1 MEQGGDDRNSP
12 NSGETALSTLSLIAR
27 AQEGNARARDTL
39 ALRYGHLLKKWAYGR
54 LPRTARHRA
63 DTDDLVQITLIKA
76 MSRLQDFRPQG
87 EGAFTAYLH
96 RILISHL
103 QDEIRWSRRRPE
115 RHLMDLNPRSG
126 DLSPERQAM
135 EDEFLAAYRDVLATL
150 PETQQQ
156 AIVLRLELGHTF
168 REISDKLPIPSANAA
183 RMLVTRGLEKLRAS
197 MKGDHADSS

>member
-1 MEQGGDDRNSP
+1 
-12 NSGETALSTLSLIAR
+12 
-27 AQEGNARARDTL
+27 
-39 ALRYGHLLKKWAYGR
+39 
-54 LPRTARHRA
+54 
-63 DTDDLVQITLIKA
+63 
-76 MSRLQDFRPQG
+76 
-87 EGAFTAYLH
+87 
-96 RILISHL
+96 
-103 QDEIRWSRRRPE
+103 
-115 RHLMDLNPRSG
+115 MDLNPRSG

-168 REISDKLPIPSANAA
+168 SEISDKLPIPSANAA